1 MVPAG
6 AVCATVLPAT
16 SAAHT
21 LLPGATRSGFITRSI
36 AVGPLELYVVTTS
49 SYRLAVP
56 LVLSAP
62 TVMTSGRLPGD
73 AMPPYT
79 GTSSPSMVTLP

>member
-1 MVPAG
+1 MASSISATTPVTTPADTDEPLMAMPSGPIVPAG

-49 SYRLAVP
+49 SDRLAVP
-56 LVLSAP
+56 
-62 TVMTSGRLPGD
+62 
-73 AMPPYT
+73 
-79 GTSSPSMVTLP
+79 